1 MRLESIFNNIDC
13 KNKEINN
20 NLFKNNSK
28 ILHSEKNNKA
38 EDYKRNYYKKNEN
51 DTFNFSTNIKKIN
64 SNNIEIFTLKNNL
77 NFNNIKTKNNLLLR
91 KKQRMDIRLQKS
103 FDSNN
108 FSNNKNNLNISS
120 LSLLNNK
127 IQLVIKKK
135 DN

>member
-1 MRLESIFNNIDC
+1 LRLESIFNNIDC